1 MGFLN
6 KLAIMQTN
14 DNQLFL
20 EEFGSIDMNPQ
31 YSTDVANLPLNRA
44 KNRYNNILPY
54 DHNRVKLSSHKHST
68 DYINANFCS
77 VSGVKVRMLW
87 VGWWVWNV
95 TNMILKRN
103 IYSNSLVTN

>member
-1 MGFLN
+1 MGFIN
-6 KLAIMQTN
+6 KLAVMQTN

-31 YSTDVANLPLNRA
+31 YSTDVAKLPLNTA

-54 DHNRVKLSSHKHST
+54 DHSRVKLSSHKHST

-77 VSGVKVRMLW
+77 VSTCRGNTVDANLMYVCNTFTMC
-87 VGWWVWNV
+87 
-95 TNMILKRN
+95 M
-103 IYSNSLVTN
+103 

>member
-6 KLAIMQTN
+6 KLAMMQTN

-20 EEFGSIDMNPQ
+20 EEFGSIDMTPQ

-54 DHNRVKLSSHKHST
+54 DHSRVKLSSHKHST
-68 DYINANFCS
+68 DYINANYLA
-77 VSGVKVRMLW
+77 VSDVYVC
-87 VGWWVWNV
+87 VCVCVWCV
-95 TNMILKRN
+95 C
-103 IYSNSLVTN
+103 VCVCV